1 MKSAHQ
7 QPSRRVL
14 GRVTTDTKGPPGV
27 HMEGIGRWVGLG
39 LTR

>member
-1 MKSAHQ
+1 MKLQ
-7 QPSRRVL
+7 QHENWRRIL
-14 GRVTTDTKGPPGV
+14 GRVSTDTKGPPGV